1 MPQGRELT
9 AMPTALAKLTRPK
22 LYSAI
27 PRARL
32 FQRLDQAREHA
43 AIWVCGPPGAGKT
56 TLVASYVSER
66 EIPSIW
72 YQVDAGDGDPATF
85 FYYLGMAA
93 DQAAKGKHK
102 PLPLLTP
109 EFRHDLD
116 GFSRRYFRELFA
128 QLPERALLVL
138 DNAQEAPAESPE
150 IFTLFILLQRSELS

>member
-1 MPQGRELT
+1 MP
-9 AMPTALAKLTRPK
+9 AAALAKPSRPK

-32 FQRLDQAREHA
+32 FPRLDEAREHP

-56 TLVASYVSER
+56 TLVASSVSER
-66 EIPSIW
+66 EIAGIR

-102 PLPLLTP
+102 PLPLFTP
-109 EFRHDLD
+109 EMHPTSVRADWIEPD
-116 GFSRRYFRELFA
+116 GGETW
-128 QLPERALLVL
+128 RAH
-138 DNAQEAPAESPE
+138 
-150 IFTLFILLQRSELS
+150 